1 MYIPPHFIEHD
12 TAEIAA
18 ILAEAPLACLVA
30 QTPQGLVANHIP
42 LLATPDGRL
51 IGHAALANDLHRLIP
66 DGHDVLAVFRGA
78 DAYISPNTYP
88 SKADHHRHVP
98 TWNYQAVHIH
108 GTISF
113 QHDTHSKRAAVALLT
128 RLHERRQNG
137 PAAWKMADAPADYID
152 TMLAAIVAFRIDVTG
167 VLAKSKLGQ
176 NRTPRDLQGAVDELA
191 AQGKTSIAAKMAR
204 ALPTPD

>member
-1 MYIPPHFIEHD
+1 M
-12 TAEIAA
+12 
-18 ILAEAPLACLVA
+18 
-30 QTPQGLVANHIP
+30 
-42 LLATPDGRL
+42 
-51 IGHAALANDLHRLIP
+51 
-66 DGHDVLAVFRGA
+66 LAVFRGA

-113 QHDTHSKRAAVALLT
+113 QHDSHSKRAAVALLT

-152 TMLAAIVAFRIDVTG
+152 GMLKAIVGFAIPIDRLEGKRKLSQNRSPADIAGVREGLAASPDVPPE
-167 VLAKSKLGQ
+167 
-176 NRTPRDLQGAVDELA
+176 PRD
-191 AQGKTSIAAKMAR
+191 T
-204 ALPTPD
+204 LP